1 MHFTRV
7 FLCATFSALFYYA
20 EASPS
25 ITSPLGSNWQAG
37 TTQTITWIDNGDKEG
52 MPEYF
57 DLYLMAGKMTAL
69 QQVGVIATNI
79 TTKPGQYKWDIPKE
93 TPSGKD
99 YAIRIGAPPSVSYS
113 PYFEISGGAGSRP
126 DSNVSGNGSSG
137 TDTKPQSNGTK
148 AEEQKPNS
156 SIISSAHAKPSEG
169 IITRHNLSH
178 LLVSSMFAFYFK
190 NM

>member
-126 DSNVSGNGSSG
+126 ESGQTTGYYGTSTPNSDTSAGYNPDKQSPASPSPGPNGKSSESQRKSMGSS
-137 TDTKPQSNGTK
+137 
-148 AEEQKPNS
+148 
-156 SIISSAHAKPSEG
+156 
-169 IITRHNLSH
+169 
-178 LLVSSMFAFYFK
+178 
-190 NM
+190 